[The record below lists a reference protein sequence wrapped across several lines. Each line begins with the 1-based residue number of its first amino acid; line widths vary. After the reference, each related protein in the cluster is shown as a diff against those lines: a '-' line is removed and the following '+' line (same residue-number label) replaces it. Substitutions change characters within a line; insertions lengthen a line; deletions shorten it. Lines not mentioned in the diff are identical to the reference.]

1 MGNPLV
7 APADTLPKSDGP
19 EVGDVRRGRAAQQ
32 SGFLR
37 GVLWVGLTVLIVAVV
52 ALDAVALYAA
62 YEKVH
67 TDTDDAARQARQVLV
82 QELSVGRA
90 EQAARRLLESRGD
103 ELLALKTKG
112 TGEQTVFIV
121 SATRHAN
128 TYVFRY
134 LRYIPGLEAWVERTM
149 DPTATGRSD

>member
-1 MGNPLV
+1 MGNPPV

-19 EVGDVRRGRAAQQ
+19 EVGNVRRGRATQQ
-32 SGFLR
+32 GGFIR
-37 GVLWVGLTVLIVAVV
+37 GVLWVGLTVLVVAVI
-52 ALDAVALYAA
+52 ALDAVSLYAA
-62 YEKVH
+62 HEKVQ

-90 EQAARRLLESRGD
+90 EQAARRLLEGRGD
-103 ELLALKTKG
+103 ELLELKTKG

-128 TYVFRY
+128 TYLFRY
-134 LRYIPGLEAWVERTM
+134 LRYVPGLEGWVERTM